1 MSNAEANVA
10 NKNIACLTAAH
21 ALVNK
26 AWSNPTSYNEHLK
39 KALALLQTALQT
51 SPDDIAILTGLGA
64 VLCDLQLHATAVEH
78 LMYAISLGAVDWNTY
93 FNAFVA
99 MVSCSPFDE
108 AHAILKRGSNLEA
121 DPATWQAYFDP
132 HAM

>member
-1 MSNAEANVA
+1 M
-10 NKNIACLTAAH
+10 
-21 ALVNK
+21 
-26 AWSNPTSYNEHLK
+26 
-39 KALALLQTALQT
+39 
-51 SPDDIAILTGLGA
+51 
-64 VLCDLQLHATAVEH
+64 CDLQLHATAVEH